1 MKTNQEKLDYL
12 DKMEQ
17 ANLRAEK
24 IMDNL
29 LSEDGLTTHQ
39 VLDALAVALICA
51 AHDCE
56 APKDAFFNTLNK
68 AWDAISDDIE
78 QFDNESIAI
87 H

>member
-1 MKTNQEKLDYL
+1 MKTNQEKLDCL

-24 IMDNL
+24 IMENL
-29 LSEDGLTTHQ
+29 LSEGGLTKHQ

-56 APKDAFFNTLNK
+56 APKDAFFNTLNN
-68 AWDAISDDIE
+68 AWDSISADIE
-78 QFDNESIAI
+78 QFDNENIAI

>member
-1 MKTNQEKLDYL
+1 MKTNQEKLDNL
-12 DKMEQ
+12 NKMEQ

-29 LSEDGLTTHQ
+29 LSEGGLTKHQ
-39 VLDALAVALICA
+39 VLDALVVALICA

-56 APKDAFFNTLNK
+56 APKDAFFHTLNN
-68 AWDAISDDIE
+68 AWDSISDDIE
-78 QFDNESIAI
+78 QFKDENISI

>member
-1 MKTNQEKLDYL
+1 MKTNQEKL

-17 ANLRAEK
+17 ANLRAER
-24 IMDNL
+24 IMTNL
-29 LSEDGLTTHQ
+29 LSEGELTTHQ

-56 APKDAFFNTLNK
+56 APKDAFFRTLNN
-68 AWDAISDDIE
+68 AWDEISGDIE
-78 QFDNESIAI
+78 QFNDENSSI

>member
-12 DKMEQ
+12 NKMEQ
-17 ANLRAEK
+17 ANLRAER
-24 IMDNL
+24 IMENL
-29 LSEDGLTTHQ
+29 LSEGDLTKHQ

-56 APKDAFFNTLNK
+56 APKDAFFHTLNM
-68 AWDAISDDIE
+68 AWDSISADIE